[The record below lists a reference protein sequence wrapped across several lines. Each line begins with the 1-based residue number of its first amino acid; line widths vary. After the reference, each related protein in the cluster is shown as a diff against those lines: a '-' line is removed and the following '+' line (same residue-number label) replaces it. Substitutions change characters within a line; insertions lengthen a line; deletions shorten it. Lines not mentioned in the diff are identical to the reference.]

1 MTPFLVGLLLFVAS
15 IQAAAIVFLV
25 VQARQRAHAA
35 QTASDAARRFRTMV
49 DSAPVMLW
57 SARPDATLDFLNQTC
72 VKVSGLPFE
81 QLINDGWLSCV
92 HPDDLGP
99 IRDHYVPAMNAGQP
113 FQLEYRVRVADGSWR
128 WMLAIGAPQHAVDG
142 SYVGYVGCDVD
153 ISERKEAEERIRQ
166 SEAVLEASHR
176 EIQQLAGRLLTAHE
190 DERRRLARE
199 LHDDLTQRLASLA
212 VQAGSLERSAGAAAA
227 AMRVSL
233 ARLSEDVH
241 AMSYRL
247 HPSVL
252 DDLGLVEALR
262 AECDRV
268 AHAGDVQVK
277 VEAHDVPRRV
287 PSETSLCLFRVAQE
301 ALSNATRHG
310 RASSVTVMLA
320 PHDRGLQLAV
330 ADNGSGFDPAQP
342 RERASLGLASM
353 RERVRLLRGVLD
365 IESTPGHGT
374 KVIAWVPA

>member
-1 MTPFLVGLLLFVAS
+1 MTPLLVVLLLFVAAV
-15 IQAAAIVFLV
+15 QGAAIVFLV
-25 VQARQRAHAA
+25 MGSRSRARVAS
-35 QTASDAARRFRTMV
+35 TASEAAKRFRVMV
-49 DSAPVMLW
+49 DGAPVMLW
-57 SARPDATLDFLNQTC
+57 SARPDATLDFVNQTC
-72 VKVSGLPFE
+72 AKVSGLPIE
-81 QLINDGWLSCV
+81 QLLDDGWLSCV

-99 IRDHYVPAMNAGQP
+99 IRDRYVPAMSAGLP

-128 WMLAIGAPQHAVDG
+128 WLLSIAAPQHAADG
-142 SYVGYVGCDVD
+142 SHVGYVGCDVD
-153 ISERKEAEERIRQ
+153 ISERKKAEERIRQ

-176 EIQQLAGRLLTAHE
+176 EIQHLAGRLLTAHE

-212 VQAGSLERSAGAAAA
+212 VQAGNLERSAGAAAA

-268 AHAGDVQVK
+268 AHGGHVRVEVQ
-277 VEAHDVPRRV
+277 AHDVPRRV
-287 PSETSLCLFRVAQE
+287 SSETSLCLFRVAQE
-301 ALSNATRHG
+301 AINNATRHG
-310 RASSVTVMLA
+310 RASSVTVQLT
-320 PHDRGLQLAV
+320 PHERGLQLAV
-330 ADNGSGFDPAQP
+330 ADNGSGFDPDRP
-342 RERASLGLASM
+342 RESASLGLASM

-374 KVIAWVPA
+374 KVTAWVPA